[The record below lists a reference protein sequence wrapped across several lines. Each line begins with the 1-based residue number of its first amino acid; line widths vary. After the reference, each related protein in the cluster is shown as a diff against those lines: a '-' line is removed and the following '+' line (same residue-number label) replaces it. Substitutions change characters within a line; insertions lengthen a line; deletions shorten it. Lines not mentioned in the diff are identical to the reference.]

1 MESVQGYEQ
10 NYSEPRFWNKIN
22 RYGKVAG
29 SSIVYH
35 ALLLWYIATKD
46 STPVPV
52 KLLILGGLG
61 YFIAPIEVI
70 PDFLVGLGYG
80 DDAALL
86 MGIFSSV
93 MMHIDDDSKSKAK
106 ARVKE
111 LFGDRA
117 DILSP
122 FS

>member
-1 MESVQGYEQ
+1 MEGIQVYEQ
-10 NYSEPRFWNKIN
+10 NYSESRLWYKIN
-22 RYGKVAG
+22 KYSKVVGA
-29 SSIVYH
+29 SIVYH

-61 YFIAPIEVI
+61 YFIAPIEAI
-70 PDFLVGLGYG
+70 PDFLVGIGYG

-93 MMHIDDDSKSKAK
+93 MMHMDDDSKSKAK
-106 ARVKE
+106 VRVKE
-111 LFGDRA
+111 IFGDGA
-117 DILSP
+117 DIVSP